1 MATAGFICE
10 APASKS
16 HFFPARTVLAVFFQL
31 GKVTTD
37 LPDGKH
43 MRSLHYFN
51 TECGIIVEKLQ
62 KGGMRYII
70 LNFFSQVTARTGSA
84 TSPRRRTTMMRLY
97 ARETS

>member
-16 HFFPARTVLAVFFQL
+16 HFFPARTVLAVFFQR

-43 MRSLHYFN
+43 MRSLQYVD
-51 TECGIIVEKLQ
+51 TECGVIAETLQ
-62 KGGMRYII
+62 G
-70 LNFFSQVTARTGSA
+70 
-84 TSPRRRTTMMRLY
+84 
-97 ARETS
+97 RE